1 VKTARWAEFHAL
13 PPVAP
18 PSAESRTGLLT
29 AIYETFVRG
38 VAEFSQGHAG
48 AAEQQY
54 LRCIAL
60 GARVR
65 EFSGA
70 MTLAAG
76 PYAELLYETDRA
88 DAAAALL
95 RDGNDEW
102 LGGTSVDTVLRG
114 SKTAARLAWR
124 RGDFDTALDLLERAE
139 AIGLTRDWP
148 RLVAGVLFERLRLNL
163 RTGRQPSALGLLKRL
178 EHAAP
183 APGAARMSAIAD
195 STHYLC
201 MAQLLVGIEQNR
213 PQAAIRSAEG
223 LFAQAVAC
231 GAHMLAIRIG
241 SLLACACVASRSI
254 GPALRV
260 FHRVVDLAEPAGLLG
275 SIADAGPEVM
285 TLAAH
290 AEAEVT
296 EGPGAARRREFLA
309 RIRSAAAPLW
319 FGTGTGPSR
328 DQALRSL
335 LTPREREILELI
347 AEGQS
352 NKAIARELNLGPET
366 VKSHLKHVFAKLGV
380 ERRTQAVLRAGEL
393 GLVKSRARL

>member
-1 VKTARWAEFHAL
+1 
-13 PPVAP
+13 
-18 PSAESRTGLLT
+18 
-29 AIYETFVRG
+29 
-38 VAEFSQGHAG
+38 
-48 AAEQQY
+48 
-54 LRCIAL
+54 
-60 GARVR
+60 
-65 EFSGA
+65 
-70 MTLAAG
+70 
-76 PYAELLYETDRA
+76 
-88 DAAAALL
+88 
-95 RDGNDEW
+95 
-102 LGGTSVDTVLRG
+102 
-114 SKTAARLAWR
+114 
-124 RGDFDTALDLLERAE
+124 
-139 AIGLTRDWP
+139 
-148 RLVAGVLFERLRLNL
+148 
-163 RTGRQPSALGLLKRL
+163 
-178 EHAAP
+178 
-183 APGAARMSAIAD
+183 
-195 STHYLC
+195 
-201 MAQLLVGIEQNR
+201 LLVGIEQNR

-260 FHRVVDLAEPAGLLG
+260 FHRVVDLAEPGGLLG

-285 TLAAH
+285 TLIGH
-290 AEAEVT
+290 AEAEVA
-296 EGPGAARRREFLA
+296 EGPDGARRREFLA

-347 AEGQS
+347 AEGRS